1 MNYRELAD
9 TKEYLAA
16 DRVIWDVDGLS
27 ENERVYVTM
36 LLLTTNLSRGDI
48 LSVKEI
54 NKMKEALEKVIA
66 NFERIAS
73 VNLEEKEK
81 LLERL
86 LVHMRPAY
94 YRIKYHLNL
103 QTRFYQENKDANL
116 FSLFYLV
123 KEASG
128 PLETYFGQSVP
139 DAELFLFHCLSEVIL
154 LKVQKLSIQK
164 IVNGQSLSVP
174 MVSQS
179 LFYWRTH

>member
-103 QTRFYQENKDANL
+103 QTRFIRKTKMPIYFHSFIWSKKRVVRWKPILDNQYRMRNC
-116 FSLFYLV
+116 FYFTV
-123 KEASG
+123 YRKS
-128 PLETYFGQSVP
+128 Y
-139 DAELFLFHCLSEVIL
+139 C
-154 LKVQKLSIQK
+154 
-164 IVNGQSLSVP
+164 
-174 MVSQS
+174 
-179 LFYWRTH
+179 